1 MAKRIFSILIAILI
15 SLPYQT
21 FSAFAI
27 PASNHVWDTQEDF
40 ANGTTNNTSVSQS
53 SGDVTLS
60 NLPGSVSDTR
70 VEDFQKGTTMI
81 PGELGTTTI
90 TDTNGGEVGLNQG
103 WTYSTFSSPAIAND
117 SVNHSFLD
125 PATKYLYV
133 STDSGLSVIDTTKT
147 GNDALVM
154 KYSTDSS
161 PAIADDYVYHSFL
174 DPATK
179 YLYVSTDGGL

>member
-81 PGELGTTTI
+81 PGELGTITTTI
-90 TDTNGGEVGLNQG
+90 TDTNGGEVELGQS
-103 WTYSTFSSPAIAND
+103 WTYSTDSIPAIASN
-117 SVNHSFLD
+117 
-125 PATKYLYV
+125 
-133 STDSGLSVIDTTKT
+133 
-147 GNDALVM
+147 
-154 KYSTDSS
+154 
-161 PAIADDYVYHSFL
+161 YVYHSFL
-174 DPATK
+174 DPA
-179 YLYVSTDGGL
+179 